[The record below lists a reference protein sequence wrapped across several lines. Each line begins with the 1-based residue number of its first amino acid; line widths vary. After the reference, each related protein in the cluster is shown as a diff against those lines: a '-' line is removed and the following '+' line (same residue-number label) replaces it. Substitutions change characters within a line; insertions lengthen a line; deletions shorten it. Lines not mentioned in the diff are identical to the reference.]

1 MKDLFVDANFPRTL
15 DERVYHLGVKA
26 GEVANR
32 IVTVGAVSRAQHIA
46 KFLDEK
52 PKPFVLS
59 TERGFLTI
67 TGRYNGI
74 PVSIVSIGMGSPNVD
89 FFVREVRECLS
100 GDLVVVRLGSCG
112 ALINVKVGTVV
123 VPSGSI
129 AVNRNYDYDFV
140 NGSLP
145 NEQPYRFSRRVNVD
159 AELQSAVRSALE
171 KTQPPTIQTDILA
184 NTLNASTDSFYS
196 SQGRI
201 TSFPDRNENIIEEL
215 KTSYPDLAT
224 FEMETY
230 HLLHLAVSWPTHM
243 ARPISKSPPPISS
256 RPASLSISE
265 PELPSHQA
273 HQHAPSDVAQTATD
287 GHVLV
292 PQPVMRAAAA
302 QMVFAARGSRD
313 FITPE
318 HVEAL
323 EDWCAR
329 AMLEALTSFKIDLE
343 RLQPEIGSVWE
354 LKV

>member
-1 MKDLFVDANFPRTL
+1 
-15 DERVYHLGVKA
+15 
-26 GEVANR
+26 
-32 IVTVGAVSRAQHIA
+32 
-46 KFLDEK
+46 
-52 PKPFVLS
+52 
-59 TERGFLTI
+59 
-67 TGRYNGI
+67 
-74 PVSIVSIGMGSPNVD
+74 
-89 FFVREVRECLS
+89 
-100 GDLVVVRLGSCG
+100 
-112 ALINVKVGTVV
+112 
-123 VPSGSI
+123 
-129 AVNRNYDYDFV
+129 
-140 NGSLP
+140 
-145 NEQPYRFSRRVNVD
+145 
-159 AELQSAVRSALE
+159 
-171 KTQPPTIQTDILA
+171 
-184 NTLNASTDSFYS
+184 
-196 SQGRI
+196 
-201 TSFPDRNENIIEEL
+201 
-215 KTSYPDLAT
+215 
-224 FEMETY
+224 METY

-343 RLQPEIGSVWE
+343 VRALPAGQPEFDVLISNTFSDCSRKLVAFGS
-354 LKV
+354 